1 MLYQLTAVIPVGV
14 LKRLAVGQLFIERPH
29 RARFA
34 LELAGDVAVFQIRF
48 QDGVI
53 AVFYGRLGALLAA
66 ESFAG
71 SFLVRAAAKVNDSL
85 RSNSP
90 VFSHIE
96 TNCQRLA
103 PNFGFRSHP
112 GNRRPRGRR
121 MAISKDTNNSPRS
134 PATGHDRL
142 PTNAV
147 HTHLRALQ
155 SLLDFES
162 DQTSFANLCQRLQ
175 QVFHHDHAMV
185 IAEDEGALVCTTAA
199 PSGPIGARWP
209 RDPFFIDVLR
219 GRVRS
224 VSGNRGSDARAPF
237 AADLIPAGTSAL
249 CLPIGVSGRRA
260 ALLLRRDAGKA
271 EFDDGEVAFAR
282 QCAVVTL
289 AATAARQG
297 NELANEAERWR
308 RQVEDLQ
315 QSAQEAEQD
324 RTFLKD
330 VVDALSIGLTVQDEG
345 GRFVL
350 VNKAAAANLETPA
363 QALIGAS
370 PADFLPAEEAA
381 QRRQW
386 EIGLIRSGETVT
398 VEENAPSA
406 TGERTLLT
414 SHTPATIAGR
424 PLLISAALD
433 ITSRKQVEQKLAQH
447 AFFDDL
453 TGLPNRFLINE
464 RVDEALRRDGS
475 HRFALAFI
483 DLDNFKHINDY
494 YSHVIGDALLVK
506 VAERIR
512 RTLRDTDMLARI
524 SGDEFLLLIYP
535 FAGEEE
541 VRNIVNAL
549 LDALKQPFH
558 IEAFEV
564 FTSASIG
571 VSIYPEHGASY
582 EVLRRNADNAM
593 YRAKNGHKG
602 EAVFFD
608 SSIGERMTAHMEL
621 EQRLRLAI
629 RDRKFCCAFQPKVDI
644 HTHEVVGFETLVR
657 WRDEAGE
664 IHAPGTFIGLATK
677 LGLIDPITHFV
688 LAEAIGSIERLD
700 QAFGGRTTISIN
712 VAASQAGDMTF
723 MSSLAEVLKNSG
735 YAERFM
741 LELTEDAFV
750 AKSQFQTQV
759 LPMLRE
765 LGVRVSIDDFG
776 TGYSS
781 LSVLA
786 DITADEIKVDRSF
799 ITAIHQRPRSQSVL
813 RTIELLGLALG
824 MSIVAE
830 GIETF
835 EELAYLQ
842 ATSRIRFAQGFYFSK
857 PFFLDEIKDVRE
869 LLADGRSAEA
879 ARTTMQQRNW
889 PASRKADGPRF
900 GRG

>member
-1 MLYQLTAVIPVGV
+1 
-14 LKRLAVGQLFIERPH
+14 
-29 RARFA
+29 
-34 LELAGDVAVFQIRF
+34 
-48 QDGVI
+48 
-53 AVFYGRLGALLAA
+53 
-66 ESFAG
+66 
-71 SFLVRAAAKVNDSL
+71 
-85 RSNSP
+85 
-90 VFSHIE
+90 
-96 TNCQRLA
+96 
-103 PNFGFRSHP
+103 
-112 GNRRPRGRR
+112 
-121 MAISKDTNNSPRS
+121 MAISRDTNNSPGAAA
-134 PATGHDRL
+134 PAHDRMRCE
-142 PTNAV
+142 AV
-147 HTHLRALQ
+147 HAGLRALEA
-155 SLLDFES
+155 LLNFEGE
-162 DQTSFANLCQRLQ
+162 QASFADLCQRLQ
-175 QVFHHDHAMV
+175 QVFGHDDAMV
-185 IAEDEGALVCTTAA
+185 LAEDADALVCVVAA
-199 PSGPIGARWP
+199 PRGPGARWP
-209 RDPFFIDVLR
+209 RDPFFNDVLR
-219 GRVRS
+219 GGVRS
-224 VSGNRGSDARAPF
+224 VAGSRDGDAPQPF
-237 AADLIPAGTSAL
+237 PADLIPAGASAL
-249 CLPIGVSGRRA
+249 CLPIGVGGRRA
-260 ALLLRRDAGKA
+260 VLLLRRQAGKS
-271 EFDDGEVAFAR
+271 EFDDGDIAFAR
-282 QCAVVTL
+282 QCAVVAL
-289 AATAARQG
+289 AAIVARHG
-297 NELANEAERWR
+297 HELANETARWR
-308 RQVEDLQ
+308 RQVEDWQ
-315 QSAQEAEQD
+315 RHARKAEHD

-330 VVDALSIGLTVQDEG
+330 ILDALSIGLTVQNEV

-350 VNKAAAANLETPA
+350 VNKAAAANLRTPP
-363 QALIGAS
+363 QVLIGAS

-386 EIGLIRSGETVT
+386 EVDLIQSGKIVT
-398 VEENAPSA
+398 VEENAADA
-406 TGERTLLT
+406 TGERTWLT

-424 PLLISAALD
+424 TLLISATLD

-464 RVDEALRRDGS
+464 RVDAALRRDGS
-475 HRFALAFI
+475 RRFALAFI

-512 RTLRDTDMLARI
+512 KTLRDTDMLARI
-524 SGDEFLLLIYP
+524 SCDEFLLLIDP
-535 FAGEEE
+535 LAGEEAARE
-541 VRNIVNAL
+541 IVNAL
-549 LDALKQPFH
+549 LNELKRPFH

-571 VSIYPEHGASY
+571 VSLYPEHGATY
-582 EVLRRNADNAM
+582 EILRRNADNAM
-593 YRAKNGHKG
+593 YRAKSGHKG

-608 SSIGERMTAHMEL
+608 SGIGERITAHMEL

-629 RDRKFCCAFQPKVDI
+629 RDRKFCCAFQPKVDL

-664 IHAPGTFIGLATK
+664 IHAPGSFVGLATE

-688 LAEAIGSIERLD
+688 LAEAIASIERLD
-700 QAFGGRTTISIN
+700 QAFGGSPTISIN
-712 VAASQAGDMTF
+712 VAAKQAGDMHF
-723 MSSLAEVLKNSG
+723 MSSLAEVLKDSPH
-735 YAERFM
+735 AARFM

-799 ITAIHQRPRSQSVL
+799 ITTIHQRPRSQSVL
-813 RTIELLGLALG
+813 RMIESLGLALG

-842 ATSRIRFAQGFYFSK
+842 ATSRIRYGQGFYFSK
-857 PFFLDEIKDVRE
+857 PFFLDEIKDARE
-869 LLADGRSAEA
+869 LFADGRSAEA
-879 ARTTMQQRNW
+879 TRTTAQWRN
-889 PASRKADGPRF
+889 PLELRKADGPRF

>member
-1 MLYQLTAVIPVGV
+1 
-14 LKRLAVGQLFIERPH
+14 
-29 RARFA
+29 
-34 LELAGDVAVFQIRF
+34 
-48 QDGVI
+48 
-53 AVFYGRLGALLAA
+53 
-66 ESFAG
+66 
-71 SFLVRAAAKVNDSL
+71 
-85 RSNSP
+85 
-90 VFSHIE
+90 
-96 TNCQRLA
+96 
-103 PNFGFRSHP
+103 
-112 GNRRPRGRR
+112 
-121 MAISKDTNNSPRS
+121 MAISKDTNNAPRS
-134 PATGHDRL
+134 PATAHDRMHAD
-142 PTNAV
+142 AV
-147 HTHLRALQ
+147 HAGLRALEA
-155 SLLDFES
+155 LLNFEGE
-162 DQTSFANLCQRLQ
+162 QASFAQLCQRLQ
-175 QVFHHDHAMV
+175 QVFGQDHAV
-185 IAEDEGALVCTTAA
+185 VLAEDAGALVCIAA
-199 PSGPIGARWP
+199 PSGATGARWP
-209 RDPFFIDVLR
+209 RDPFFIDVLH
-219 GRVRS
+219 GAVRS
-224 VSGNRGSDARAPF
+224 VAGRRDSDAGQSFP
-237 AADLIPAGTSAL
+237 ADLIPAGASAL
-249 CLPIGVSGRRA
+249 CLPIGVRGRRA
-260 ALLLRRDAGKA
+260 LLLLRRDAGKA
-271 EFDDGEVAFAR
+271 EFDDGDIAFAR
-282 QCAVVTL
+282 QCAVVAL
-289 AATAARQG
+289 AAIAARHG
-297 NELANEAERWR
+297 NALAAETERWR
-308 RQVEDLQ
+308 RQVEDGQ
-315 QSAQEAEQD
+315 RNAREAEQD
-324 RTFLKD
+324 CTFLKD
-330 VVDALSIGLTVQDEG
+330 IVDALSIGLTVQDES
-345 GRFVL
+345 GRFIL

-370 PADFLPAEEAA
+370 PADFLSADEAA

-386 EIGLIRSGETVT
+386 EVDLVQSGETVT
-398 VEENAPSA
+398 VEENAADA
-406 TGERTLLT
+406 TGERTWLT

-433 ITSRKQVEQKLAQH
+433 ISSRKQVEQKLAQH

-494 YSHVIGDALLVK
+494 YSHVVGDALLVK

-512 RTLRDTDMLARI
+512 KTLRDTDMLARI

-535 FAGEEE
+535 LAGEEE
-541 VRNIVNAL
+541 VRSIVNAL

-571 VSIYPEHGASY
+571 VSIYPEHGATY

-593 YRAKNGHKG
+593 YRAKSGHKG

-608 SSIGERMTAHMEL
+608 SGIGERMTAHMEL

-629 RDRKFCCAFQPKVDI
+629 RDRKFCCAFQPKVDL

-664 IHAPGTFIGLATK
+664 IHAPGSFIGLATE

-700 QAFGGRTTISIN
+700 QAFGGGTTISIN
-712 VAASQAGDMTF
+712 VAAKQAGDVTF
-723 MSSLAEVLKNSG
+723 MSSLAQVLKDSR
-735 YAERFM
+735 YAERVM

-813 RTIELLGLALG
+813 RTIESLGLALG

-842 ATSRIRFAQGFYFSK
+842 ATSRIRYAQGFYFSK
-857 PFFLDEIKDVRE
+857 PFFLDEIKDARE

-879 ARTTMQQRNW
+879 SRANVQWRNPLAARR
-889 PASRKADGPRF
+889 ADGPRF
-900 GRG
+900 GRE